1 MINIIIGT
9 ETGTA
14 EFVADEVIELLAKNN
29 IEAQASLEPD
39 LTELLSN
46 DRWIVI
52 TSTHGAGDLPSN
64 LQPLYMQIQQSNHD
78 LSSKK
83 AMVIALGDSNYDTYC
98 QAGKT
103 MYELLEQHKIDLIA
117 PLFKVDAIDED
128 LPEDIVIEWLTP
140 LLTKLY

>member
-64 LQPLYMQIQQSNHD
+64 LQPLYKQIQQSNHD

-117 PLFKVDAIDED
+117 PLFKVDAMDED

>member
-14 EFVADEVIELLAKNN
+14 EFVADEVIELLENNN

-39 LTELLSN
+39 LTTLLN
-46 DRWIVI
+46 YDRWIVI

-64 LQPLYMQIQQSNHD
+64 LQPLYQQIQQSKPD

-83 AMVIALGDSNYDTYC
+83 AMVIALGDSSYDTYC

-103 MYELLEQHKIDLIA
+103 IYELLEQHKIDLIT
-117 PLFKVDAIDED
+117 PLFKVDAMDED
-128 LPEDIVIEWLTP
+128 LPEDLVIEWLTP
-140 LLTKLY
+140 LLARFN